1 MLRLCCVSVSL
12 AFRRRFVP
20 RLLRYPFVFRSTFRY
35 AFVLRLCCVVPFTMR
50 NVRFETC
57 IVCFTTCT
65 APFETCFVCFA
76 TCTVRFKRVLSA
88 SQRALYV
95 LKRVLS
101 ASQRALYV
109 LKRVLSASQRAPY
122 VLKRVLS
129 VSCSYNVRSPYV
141 SIHSRAQRKTHA
153 SFCFPK
159 VLKNVHGKRT
169 RVTRYY
175 IVTII
180 KFTRVRSSQILSFV
194 ALSPVHQLL

>member
-1 MLRLCCVSVSL
+1 MFNSGLVLVSFVSL
-12 AFRRRFVP
+12 WCFA
-20 RLLRYPFVFRSTFRY
+20 RL
-35 AFVLRLCCVVPFTMR
+35 A
-50 NVRFETC
+50 
-57 IVCFTTCT
+57 
-65 APFETCFVCFA
+65 TCFIRFA
-76 TCTVRFKRVLSA
+76 SRLVRLHGALSALKRVLSA
-88 SQRALYV
+88 LQRALYV

-109 LKRVLSASQRAPY
+109 FKQVLSASQSALY

-141 SIHSRAQRKTHA
+141 SIHSRAQRTTHT

-180 KFTRVRSSQILSFV
+180 KFTRVRSSQILSSV
-194 ALSPVHQLL
+194 ALSPVH